1 MDTGGGKDGMH
12 LSLEFALLMA
22 RNEIEVYILRQ
33 YFTKAMMPL
42 DRDCHREMQLSWTK
56 LRMGFAAQTGF
67 AVSTQF
73 QALAL
78 VRQAWIHGTAK
89 ETVEKSWKHCG
100 IYPWNPAEVVINQA
114 NSLFRARLR
123 EADDFAFQ
131 DATSKELL
139 RVPNT
144 MLERKM
150 PCASCKAPL
159 LIRHK
164 HCPDCGAANANFNVD
179 SHAVMK
185 EGRRSGHKRLRPSEF
200 DIGEFMKTNFAGLK
214 SLKALTE
221 EGEKI
226 LDGSSSSSS
235 SSSSSDSDDEAMLP
249 APPPEAKKP
258 EAKKPEAKKPE
269 ALLAAAEALLA
280 APPPDAK
287 KQEASLAAPPPEA
300 KKPEAKKP
308 EALLEAPLPDA
319 KKAKA
324 SLAAPSKY
332 DPPTI
337 IPSQLKTL
345 AGQKKAWGSVL
356 ADVTDPKN
364 KPAFLT
370 WLPDYTKEHQP
381 EIAKLFGPG
390 TSKEAIMKSLL
401 DKVSAKTPEQRQKW
415 YTTKVAHM
423 LDTLK
428 AKSAIKAKKVGH
440 IKVTHSKYLHMH

>member
-22 RNEIEVYILRQ
+22 RNEIEVFILRQ

-258 EAKKPEAKKPE
+258 EAKKPEA
-269 ALLAAAEALLA
+269 
-280 APPPDAK
+280 
-287 KQEASLAAPPPEA
+287 
-300 KKPEAKKP
+300 
-308 EALLEAPLPDA
+308 LLEAPLPDA

-440 IKVTHSKYLHMH
+440 IKVTHSKYLHKH